1 MNIPEQQKPIL
12 WARVVKELRIPAAIG
27 FVFGIALTVA
37 NDKFEWNIDRVLTEL
52 GAQSMLN
59 TSSGVALVIGGLLFF
74 ASFYV
79 WACTLF
85 PAYGIRV
92 KIFAD
97 RQDWEDQRQLF
108 QLSALGCFAWG
119 AMLIILAMAK
129 PLGLVASQE
138 LLAVLGVFAAIVAYS
153 SWKLMPKFDEFW
165 HDLSRAMCTW
175 AFFGAFVAG
184 GGWSALAHLGLLPAL
199 TPLDWITFLTVLSL
213 VGSTIANGQRSLLIE
228 E

>member
-1 MNIPEQQKPIL
+1 MNLSEQQKPSL
-12 WARVVKELRIPAAIG
+12 WVRVVKELRIPAAIG
-27 FVFGIALTVA
+27 FVFGIAITVA
-37 NDKFEWNIDRVLTEL
+37 NNKFEWNIDRVLTEL
-52 GAQSMLN
+52 GAQSMLD

-97 RQDWEDQRQLF
+97 RQEWEDQRRLF

-119 AMLIILAMAK
+119 AMLIVLAMTK
-129 PLGLVASQE
+129 PLGLVASLE
-138 LLAVLGVFAAIVAYS
+138 LLALLGVLAALLAYS
-153 SWKLMPKFDEFW
+153 CWKLMHEFDEFW

-175 AFFGAFVAG
+175 AFFGAFVVG
-184 GGWSALAHLGLLPAL
+184 GGWSALAHLGFLPAL
-199 TPLDWITFLTVLSL
+199 TPLDWVSFLTVLSL
-213 VGSTIANGQRSLLIE
+213 VGSAIANGQRGLLIKE
-228 E
+228 